1 MPAASTRRDWIFGS
15 VGSVTFAAIAA
26 AREHAHRAVKT
37 THPSPFEFFTA
48 IEAADVAA
56 LAAQI
61 LPSDDGPGADEAGV
75 IYFIDRALTT
85 FDADQR
91 GVYRSGMTEIQ
102 GIAARPKGDQLQWVR
117 SIEKS
122 EFFEVVRTHTLLGY
136 LGSPNYG
143 GNRNQVGWKYI
154 QFDDRMAWEPPFGYY
169 DAETK

>member
-1 MPAASTRRDWIFGS
+1 M
-15 VGSVTFAAIAA
+15 
-26 AREHAHRAVKT
+26 
-37 THPSPFEFFTA
+37 
-48 IEAADVAA
+48 AA

>member
-1 MPAASTRRDWIFGS
+1 MWRHSRRRSCLPMTAQARTRPASSTS
-15 VGSVTFAAIAA
+15 L
-26 AREHAHRAVKT
+26 
-37 THPSPFEFFTA
+37 TA
-48 IEAADVAA
+48 P
-56 LAAQI
+56 LQ
-61 LPSDDGPGADEAGV
+61 
-75 IYFIDRALTT
+75 R